1 MNSREPLPKS
11 LRPDR
16 PSWLDDV
23 ARAEWDRVVPELE
36 RLGLL
41 TVLDGAALAS
51 YCAAYSAM
59 VKAFEGLAASGV
71 VNLGRVGDT
80 ESPYLRAAKT
90 AFAMVRAGIQS
101 FGLSPSDRCRLV
113 APGEADAEDPMES
126 LLSAT
131 TPRITDLRALVEG
144 KRGRD
149 GDGK

>member
-1 MNSREPLPKS
+1 
-11 LRPDR
+11 
-16 PSWLDDV
+16 V
-23 ARAEWDRVVPELE
+23 AQEGYLE
-36 RLGLL
+36 TWRFEDYLLL
-41 TVLDGAALAS
+41 TDPRLV
-51 YCAAYSAM
+51 
-59 VKAFEGLAASGV
+59 EGLAASGV